1 MRRVLLFLGVIA
13 LMSGTAFAQ
22 DTLWTKTYGG
32 SLNDIGIS
40 VLQAADGG
48 YAIGGYT
55 NSPPAQL
62 YDCYLLRTDE
72 NGDSL
77 WAETYG
83 GEGSQHAYCLQ
94 QTTDG
99 GFVMTGFTEGTSL
112 DSHVYLLKTDSDGDS
127 IWAQTYGADSLNET
141 STWVEQTSDGGY
153 IISGHA
159 WRPVTGFDFFLIKT
173 DPDGNEEWT
182 RYYAWWNADYAYC
195 VRQTSDGGYILTGGT
210 SSNELYEYDVLLM
223 KLDAMGDSVWA
234 TRYGGDDDDR
244 GNCVLETSDGGYV
257 IAGFTE
263 SFGAGGR
270 DVYLIKTDEGGDT
283 LWTRTLGDTYHDAAT
298 AVAETSDGG
307 YVVTGTWSIPQ
318 VTFDAYVVRLD
329 VAGNVLWSG
338 LYGGEES
345 DAGYSIQQT
354 DDGGYMLVASTE
366 SFGAGGVDIYLV
378 KLAPDAVNV
387 EDNSDGRI
395 SLDFVLCQN
404 YPNPFNAETSIGY
417 SLAEAGD
424 VNLSVYDIT
433 GRLVATLVDEK
444 QMAGHRSVD
453 WDASTVS
460 SGLYFYKLSIGDFTE
475 TKRMILIK

>member
-1 MRRVLLFLGVIA
+1 MRRVILFLGVIA
-13 LMSGTAFAQ
+13 LMSPTAFAQ

-32 SLNDIGIS
+32 SLNDVGIS
-40 VLQAADGG
+40 VFQTADGG
-48 YAIGGYT
+48 YAVGGYT

-77 WAETYG
+77 WAKTYG
-83 GEGSQHAYCLQ
+83 GEGSQYVNCLQ

-99 GFVMTGFTEGTSL
+99 GFVMTGITEGIFL
-112 DSHVYLLKTDSDGDS
+112 DSPVYLLKTDSDGDS
-127 IWAQTYGADSLNET
+127 IWAQTYGADSLSET

-153 IISGHA
+153 IISGHT

-182 RYYAWWNADYAYC
+182 RYYAWPNADYAYC
-195 VRQTSDGGYILTGGT
+195 VRQTSDGGYIVTGGT
-210 SSNELYEYDVLLM
+210 SSNELYEFDVLLM
-223 KLDAMGDSVWA
+223 KLDAVGDSVWA
-234 TRYGGDDDDR
+234 ARYGGDDDDR
-244 GNCVLETSDGGYV
+244 GDCVLETSDGDYI
-257 IAGFTE
+257 IAGSTE
-263 SFGAGGR
+263 SFGAGGQ

-307 YVVTGTWSIPQ
+307 YVVTGAWTIPG
-318 VTFDAYVVRLD
+318 VTLDAYVVRLD

-345 DAGYSIQQT
+345 ETGYSIQQT
-354 DDGGYMLVASTE
+354 DDGGYILVASTL
-366 SFGAGGVDIYLV
+366 SFGAGEVDIYLV

-387 EDNSDGRI
+387 EDNSDGRL

-404 YPNPFNAETSIGY
+404 YPNPFNASTVVNYQLPVDSHVKLEVHNILGEKIG
-417 SLAEAGD
+417 
-424 VNLSVYDIT
+424 V
-433 GRLVATLVDEK
+433 LVDEMQETGYK
-444 QMAGHRSVD
+444 SVS
-453 WDASTVS
+453 WDASELA
-460 SGLYFYKLSIGDFTE
+460 SGIYFYKLTAGHFTE
-475 TKRMILIK
+475 TKRMMLVK